1 MRAMIEFKPATETRA
16 YRTAVEQ
23 VCDAIMCGDLKVG
36 DMLPPEREIA
46 VQVGISR
53 TSVREAIRVL
63 ADAGVVSRRAGAGG
77 GTTIV
82 RDVIPVGLLSR
93 ALELSQHRIM
103 DMLEVRGVL
112 EVTAAELAAQRAT
125 PEQIEALEAIVA
137 RGETM
142 GADNVDRRGIF
153 ASIESMFHLSIAR
166 ATHNEVLVR
175 MNRLSATE
183 IAVAIDMIPFES
195 ERKREFVADELSS
208 MSLVLDAIR
217 RRDPGA
223 ARSAMAAHLSYF
235 PPIVEAFFRQ
245 KHSSE
250 SARPRSR

>member
-1 MRAMIEFKPATETRA
+1 MQMMIEFRPAAETRA

-36 DMLPPEREIA
+36 DMLPPEREMA
-46 VQVGISR
+46 VQIGISR

-77 GTTIV
+77 GTTII

-93 ALELSQHRIM
+93 AMELSQHRIM

-125 PEQIEALEAIVA
+125 VEEIDALEAVVA
-137 RGETM
+137 RGEAM
-142 GADNVDRRGIF
+142 GAANADERGIF
-153 ASIESMFHLSIAR
+153 VSIESMFHLSVAR

-183 IAVAIDMIPFES
+183 VAVAIDMIPFAS

-208 MSLVLDAIR
+208 MTLVLAAIR
-217 RRDPGA
+217 SRDSGA

-235 PPIVEAFFRQ
+235 PPIVEAYFRRLQ
-245 KHSSE
+245 AK
-250 SARPRSR
+250 